1 MTVVQVIT
9 AQCSKDP
16 TLMHLLRCVL
26 FFCAVGDFKLRVKRI
41 SGRSNTFVASICRS
55 FFRRFPGH
63 PDIPC
68 QFPTPWGS
76 AYEAAAT
83 MDLIHLE
90 GVASD
95 LISSSLAPNSYQT
108 YQSGQS
114 EWLVIHL
121 LPAEELV
128 VILFVAHLSLRFT
141 HSSVRSYLSAV
152 RHMHIVHGFS
162 DPLLGTPQ
170 LKASSQGPEKL
181 GLNSEQVTHIYQLH
195 NTF

>member
-26 FFCAVGDFKLRVKRI
+26 FFCADGDFKLRVKRI

-63 PDIPC
+63 RHPMPISDPLGIC
-68 QFPTPWGS
+68 LRGS
-76 AYEAAAT
+76 GLNGSLPFRGSGKRLHLKQPGAKLLSDLPVRPIRVTSHTLAASRR
-83 MDLIHLE
+83 
-90 GVASD
+90 ASD
-95 LISSSLAPNSYQT
+95 NPL
-108 YQSGQS
+108 
-114 EWLVIHL
+114 
-121 LPAEELV
+121 
-128 VILFVAHLSLRFT
+128 VAHLSLRLP

-162 DPLLGTPQ
+162 DPLFGTPQ

-195 NTF
+195 NMF